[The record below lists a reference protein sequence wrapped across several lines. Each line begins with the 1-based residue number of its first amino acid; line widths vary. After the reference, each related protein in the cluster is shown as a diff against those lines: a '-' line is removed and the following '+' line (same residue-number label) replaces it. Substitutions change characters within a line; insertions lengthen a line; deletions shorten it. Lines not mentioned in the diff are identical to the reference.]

1 MSGPIA
7 APVPRVALVTGATR
21 GIGRLTAERL
31 ATSGYDVIASGRD
44 PLAITAVAEEIG
56 CRALELD
63 MADPA
68 SIARAYARLQSDG
81 VSVDVLVNNAG
92 ICLEQGPLSI
102 RVADFSLQMATN
114 AFGPWLLMRAFVP
127 GMVERGF
134 GRVVNVSSGSGS
146 FDHGMDIGSYS
157 VSKATLNA
165 LTVTVAQEVPTGVD
179 VLVNAVCP
187 DWAQTDMGGPGATV
201 TVEQAVDGVAW
212 AVELPAGGPTGAFFR
227 DGRPI
232 AW

>member
-1 MSGPIA
+1 VTGPTA
-7 APVPRVALVTGATR
+7 AQVPRVALVTGATR
-21 GIGRLTAERL
+21 GIGRLTAQRL
-31 ATSGYDVIASGRD
+31 AERGYDVLATGRD
-44 PLAITAVAEEIG
+44 ARATDAVAEEIG

-63 MADPA
+63 VADPA
-68 SIARAYARLQSDG
+68 SIARAYTALQSAG
-81 VSVDVLVNNAG
+81 VTVDVLVNNAG
-92 ICLEQGPLSI
+92 ICLEEGPLSV

-165 LTVTVAQEVPTGVD
+165 LTVTVAQEVPRGVD

-187 DWAQTDMGGPGATV
+187 DWAQTDMGGPDATV
-201 TVEQAVDGVAW
+201 TVEQAVAGVVW
-212 AVELPAGGPTGAFFR
+212 AVELPAGGPTGGFFR
-227 DGRPI
+227 DGEPI

>member
-1 MSGPIA
+1 MTEPA
-7 APVPRVALVTGATR
+7 TPPVPRVALVTGATR
-21 GIGRLTAERL
+21 GIGRLTAQRL
-31 ATSGYDVIASGRD
+31 AERGYDVLATGRD
-44 PLAITAVAEEIG
+44 ARAIDAVAEEIG

-63 MADPA
+63 VSDPA
-68 SIARAYARLQSDG
+68 SIARAWTALQSAG
-81 VSVDVLVNNAG
+81 VTVDVLVNNAG
-92 ICLEQGPLSI
+92 ICLDEGPLSV

-114 AFGPWLLMRAFVP
+114 AFGPWLLMRALVP

-165 LTVTVAQEVPTGVD
+165 LTVTVAQEVPRGVD

-187 DWAQTDMGGPGATV
+187 DWAQTDMGGPNATV
-201 TVEQAVDGVAW
+201 TVEQAVAGVVW
-212 AVELPAGGPTGAFFR
+212 AVELNAGGPTGGFFR
-227 DGRPI
+227 DGEPI
-232 AW
+232 SW